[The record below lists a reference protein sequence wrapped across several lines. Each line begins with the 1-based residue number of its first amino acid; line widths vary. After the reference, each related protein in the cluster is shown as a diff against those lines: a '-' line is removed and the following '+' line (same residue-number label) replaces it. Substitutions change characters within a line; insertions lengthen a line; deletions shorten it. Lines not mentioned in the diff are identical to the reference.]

1 MIINSF
7 FTLEYNSQTAKGLF
21 IALGCGFI
29 LHFVSAVLPEL
40 IFLRCPKDRACIF
53 KYAAAYGNCGYM
65 GLPLAGAVAGEE
77 GVFYCSAVIISF
89 QIFSFTHGVYIMNKR
104 EKGGRAKFDL
114 KMLLLNPG
122 VVSVIVGMPVFLLSL
137 KLPTVVT
144 APVQHIANI
153 TTPMAMLIF
162 GTYIANTKFS
172 SMFKEWRIA
181 VVALFKLVLLP
192 LVLLPLFRLMGL
204 NGTLLT
210 ALIICACAPSANNTV
225 MFAAKYDRDT
235 GLASQTVAAVSFI
248 SIITMP
254 VMIALAQTA
263 G

>member
-1 MIINSF
+1 MFLQNMLTAAEQVAVLYIIVAVGVIADKTGLYTEKVAKSCTDLLFYIATPAMIINSF

-104 EKGGRAKFDL
+104 EKGG
-114 KMLLLNPG
+114 N
-122 VVSVIVGMPVFLLSL
+122 S
-137 KLPTVVT
+137 T
-144 APVQHIANI
+144 
-153 TTPMAMLIF
+153 
-162 GTYIANTKFS
+162 
-172 SMFKEWRIA
+172 
-181 VVALFKLVLLP
+181 
-192 LVLLPLFRLMGL
+192 
-204 NGTLLT
+204 
-210 ALIICACAPSANNTV
+210 
-225 MFAAKYDRDT
+225 
-235 GLASQTVAAVSFI
+235 
-248 SIITMP
+248 
-254 VMIALAQTA
+254 
-263 G
+263 

>member
-1 MIINSF
+1 MLTAAEQVAVLYIIVAVGVIADKTGLYTEKVAKSCTDLLFYIATPAMIINSF

-29 LHFVSAVLPEL
+29 LHFVSAALPEL

-181 VVALFKLVLLP
+181 VVAL
-192 LVLLPLFRLMGL
+192 
-204 NGTLLT
+204 
-210 ALIICACAPSANNTV
+210 
-225 MFAAKYDRDT
+225 
-235 GLASQTVAAVSFI
+235 
-248 SIITMP
+248 
-254 VMIALAQTA
+254 
-263 G
+263 

>member
-1 MIINSF
+1 
-7 FTLEYNSQTAKGLF
+7 
-21 IALGCGFI
+21 
-29 LHFVSAVLPEL
+29 
-40 IFLRCPKDRACIF
+40 
-53 KYAAAYGNCGYM
+53 
-65 GLPLAGAVAGEE
+65 
-77 GVFYCSAVIISF
+77 
-89 QIFSFTHGVYIMNKR
+89 MNKR
-104 EKGGRAKFDL
+104 EKGGRAKLDL

-204 NGTLLT
+204 DGTLLT